1 MMTVKSLD
9 CEMPFAPNKLS
20 FWFYASSMKLTPGR
34 RFETAVPD
42 DVMMTAGL

>member
-1 MMTVKSLD
+1 
-9 CEMPFAPNKLS
+9 MPFAPSKLS
-20 FWFYASSMKLTPGR
+20 FGYYTASMKLTAGR